1 MTQSSKP
8 DVRTPVDA
16 VEQAFVARLTTHLT
30 GGVQTPVLIGE
41 GFNCWVYRLGERVLK
56 LGKPHRAAVIAEELQ
71 KELWCAA
78 AARSVGVPT
87 PEALAFDNFEDR
99 PFLLQ
104 AFVAGRPPTPEELPE
119 LWEAMGRFAATYHA
133 LPVEGF
139 GPKLAAPGRFAQNWD
154 DHLAYNLAC
163 LGPDDPLTEMGVI
176 SAAVRPEL
184 KRRFEALAARTWA
197 TGLCHADLAPWNILV
212 AGDGAMTLIDWGC
225 ARGGPV
231 PEQEVTEMIRD
242 GRGGAGA
249 VEGFARGY
257 GLDAKAR
264 AALETDVVDFLL
276 LREIDTLRWALE
288 RSPADV
294 PGRRRRALEAVGRI
308 GAV

>member
-99 PFLLQ
+99 P
-104 AFVAGRPPTPEELPE
+104 
-119 LWEAMGRFAATYHA
+119 
-133 LPVEGF
+133 
-139 GPKLAAPGRFAQNWD
+139 
-154 DHLAYNLAC
+154 
-163 LGPDDPLTEMGVI
+163 
-176 SAAVRPEL
+176 
-184 KRRFEALAARTWA
+184 
-197 TGLCHADLAPWNILV
+197 
-212 AGDGAMTLIDWGC
+212 
-225 ARGGPV
+225 
-231 PEQEVTEMIRD
+231 
-242 GRGGAGA
+242 
-249 VEGFARGY
+249 
-257 GLDAKAR
+257 
-264 AALETDVVDFLL
+264 
-276 LREIDTLRWALE
+276 
-288 RSPADV
+288 
-294 PGRRRRALEAVGRI
+294 
-308 GAV
+308 